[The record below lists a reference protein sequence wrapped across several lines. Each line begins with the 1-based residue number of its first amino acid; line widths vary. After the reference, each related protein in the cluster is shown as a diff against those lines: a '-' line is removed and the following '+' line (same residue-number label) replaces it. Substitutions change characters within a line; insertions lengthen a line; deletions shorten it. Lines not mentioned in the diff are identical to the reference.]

1 MSEEEN
7 NQDLNEITEFQQML
21 IRSQEEALR
30 DLDADDVSS
39 LNILIQLAEPHA
51 NTMDELQAIRHLK
64 KRVNQL

>member
-51 NTMDELQAIRHLK
+51 NTTDELQAIRHLK
-64 KRVNQL
+64 KRVTQL